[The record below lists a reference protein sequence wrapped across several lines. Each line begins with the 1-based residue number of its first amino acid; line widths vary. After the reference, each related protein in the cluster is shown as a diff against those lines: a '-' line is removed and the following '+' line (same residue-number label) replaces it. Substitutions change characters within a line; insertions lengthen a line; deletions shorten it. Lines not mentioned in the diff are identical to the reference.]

1 MERSSQW
8 LEGMMAGLIEHCAIV
23 QDVRRIAAAV
33 AASVFL
39 CLRNDRADRAAIIGM
54 TVDETCTC

>member
-8 LEGMMAGLIEHCAIV
+8 LEGMKAGLIEHCAIV
-23 QDVRRIAAAV
+23 QDVRSIAAAV

-39 CLRNDRADRAAIIGM
+39 CLTNG
-54 TVDETCTC
+54 